1 MYVPAV
7 VVLMIDGD
15 QVPVIPFGD
24 VFDKIGAADPEQI
37 GAIAAK
43 FGVTFC
49 VTVSDNVVKVAETH

>member
-1 MYVPAV
+1 
-7 VVLMIDGD
+7 MIDGD